1 MARKIISDFLDE
13 VDVVISVSLMP
24 IRKAPRKFDGEV
36 IDPFADTPAA
46 LATPVSHAPVPQAA
60 PPKVDTA
67 ELYADFAEWLTTS
80 SGVSA
85 GNLDSLLEVMSQG
98 NHVRSKLAL
107 HKRMMIAFEAGR
119 RAL

>member
-13 VDVVISVSLMP
+13 VNVVISVSLMP
-24 IRKAPRKFDGEV
+24 IRKTPRKIDGEV
-36 IDPFADTPAA
+36 SDPFAETPAA
-46 LATPVSHAPVPQAA
+46 LAAPTTSDPAR
-60 PPKVDTA
+60 PPLPHKINTA
-67 ELYADFAEWLTTS
+67 ELYADFSEWLSTP

-98 NHVRSKLAL
+98 NYVRSKLSL

>member
-13 VDVVISVSLMP
+13 VNVVISVSLMP
-24 IRKAPRKFDGEV
+24 IRKTPRKIDGEV
-36 IDPFADTPAA
+36 SDPFAETPAA
-46 LATPVSHAPVPQAA
+46 LAPQPTASAQPVASTHPV
-60 PPKVDTA
+60 DI
-67 ELYADFAEWLTTS
+67 YADFSEWLDTP
-80 SGVSA
+80 SGRSA

-98 NHVRSKLAL
+98 NYVRSKLSL